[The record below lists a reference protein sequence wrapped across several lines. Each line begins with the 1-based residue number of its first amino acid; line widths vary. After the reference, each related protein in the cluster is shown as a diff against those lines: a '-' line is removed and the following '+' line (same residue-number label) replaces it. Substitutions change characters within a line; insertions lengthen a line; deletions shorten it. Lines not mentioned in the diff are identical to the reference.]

1 MIFIILFFMPIA
13 AAIAV
18 YTLYRNDLHHARGTR
33 KLKRGAIENLVTRHQ
48 RALYNHLAVF
58 LISGLVSFFLFGTVT
73 IIIIIMWVIVF
84 LGHLRAYNSFSQSL
98 KKALDTGE
106 VDTGRLVDR
115 DIDTLDY
122 DEDMRQQSEK
132 KYR

>member
-1 MIFIILFFMPIA
+1 MIFIILFFMPVA

-18 YTLYRNDLHHARGTR
+18 YTLYRNDLYHARGTR

-48 RALYNHLAVF
+48 RALYNHLAI
-58 LISGLVSFFLFGTVT
+58 L
-73 IIIIIMWVIVF
+73 IIMGSQAIIVIIPWLTVF
-84 LGHLRAYNSFSQSL
+84 AGHISAYNSFSQSL

-122 DEDMRQQSEK
+122 DEDMRHQSEE

>member
-48 RALYNHLAVF
+48 RALYNHLAI
-58 LISGLVSFFLFGTVT
+58 L
-73 IIIIIMWVIVF
+73 IIMTIVSLILMGSQAIIVIIPWLTVF
-84 LGHLRAYNSFSQSL
+84 AGHISAYNSFSQSL

-115 DIDTLDY
+115 DIDTQDY
-122 DEDMRQQSEK
+122 DEDMRQQSEE